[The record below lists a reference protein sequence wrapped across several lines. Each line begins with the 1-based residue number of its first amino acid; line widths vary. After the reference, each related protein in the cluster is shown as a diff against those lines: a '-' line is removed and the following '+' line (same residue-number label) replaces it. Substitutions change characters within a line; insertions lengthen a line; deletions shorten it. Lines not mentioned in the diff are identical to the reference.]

1 MRCIMTATV
10 LCALLAA
17 GVSLAS
23 ARSEPPSRT
32 NGGQAPTGAPQDHIS
47 ELLGT
52 VQAVDREVKALRVS
66 QQVGNV
72 PETMLLMADDTE
84 VRVQGRVG
92 SLADIQRGTRIR
104 ASYQARYGINLARS
118 IEITG

>member
-17 GVSLAS
+17 GVSLAP

-32 NGGQAPTGAPQDHIS
+32 NGGQPAGAPQDHIS

-66 QQVGNV
+66 QHVGNV
-72 PETMLLMADDTE
+72 PETMLLIADDTE

-92 SLADIQRGTRIR
+92 SLADIQQGTRIR

>member
-1 MRCIMTATV
+1 
-10 LCALLAA
+10 
-17 GVSLAS
+17 
-23 ARSEPPSRT
+23 
-32 NGGQAPTGAPQDHIS
+32 
-47 ELLGT
+47 
-52 VQAVDREVKALRVS
+52 
-66 QQVGNV
+66 
-72 PETMLLMADDTE
+72 MLLMADDTE